1 MTRLKTENFISLHYP
16 VPPIK
21 SEFVYF
27 EKEKQYTE
35 EEYIELMRT
44 RRLIKELINDVI
56 KFSALMVFA
65 GFRAYV
71 FYEYGV

>member
-1 MTRLKTENFISLHYP
+1 MKIENFISLHYS

-27 EKEKQYTE
+27 EKGKQYTE

>member
-1 MTRLKTENFISLHYP
+1 MKTENFISLHYSA
-16 VPPIK
+16 PPIK

-27 EKEKQYTE
+27 EKDKEYTQ